1 MKLLLYA
8 ASGLLLLGQCTSPE
22 TKTVEKEINFEMKTE
37 LLDYPMTALDT
48 VYSAKVSLTS
58 SSDTTV
64 FFVATLQ
71 YQGVAFRDSLPFT
84 LVGGQTANGQII
96 FSECP
101 ILQGE
106 KPELTSTLKPID

>member
-22 TKTVEKEINFEMKTE
+22 TKTVPDEITFDMQTE

-58 SSDTTV
+58 TSDTTV

-71 YQGVAFRDSLPFT
+71 YNGIAYRDSLPFT
-84 LVGGQTANGQII
+84 LVSGQTANGQII

-106 KPELTSTLKPID
+106 KPTLTSTLKPID